1 MYIIVQEHMLLYLY
15 NKISYTQKFQGSKVK
30 LHIDGFTAGYN
41 IILNFKFEVYV
52 IIHMYNIHT
61 HTHTECFTKLVPK
74 SGICFTKHCIHHS
87 RKFKRERKF
96 KIYKNLQTKAFSN

>member
-1 MYIIVQEHMLLYLY
+1 
-15 NKISYTQKFQGSKVK
+15 
-30 LHIDGFTAGYN
+30 
-41 IILNFKFEVYV
+41 
-52 IIHMYNIHT
+52 MYNIHT

-96 KIYKNLQTKAFSN
+96 KIYKNLQTKAFKLKMEKFTSFTEFKILKI